1 MSILNDSLP
10 SNTIF
15 EMIPTLLFTRN
26 INFVWSMKHPQ
37 TKQKNWN
44 LIDKCFK
51 RESKLI
57 SVLYLDTPTSL
68 KLYPEIE
75 WIKKK
80 KGSKLSV
87 MCTTESMRYYSSNF
101 NWFKENRGLPN
112 TTDLVRHST
121 FLRLNFESL
130 KLKDSGKYNCNITDD
145 ETIQG
150 KSFQLTVFGMLFVL
164 IYFGKKIGAMKHYS
178 TSTIETALCRV
189 FKSRI
194 VNKVIKTI
202 SSHFFFF
209 FFLTL

>member
-121 FLRLNFESL
+121 SLRLNFESL

-178 TSTIETALCRV
+178 ISTIETSLCRV

-202 SSHFFFF
+202 SSNFFLFFFF
-209 FFLTL
+209 